1 MVFFFNYLYPLLS
14 KNTALTSTQILPY
27 FFFPVTKTKMCV
39 KLETFLKQS
48 KFAANSIHKFITT
61 FPLLISLFIVLF
73 IFVITTLSFAGL
85 RASRFASG
93 HSHTARVLCCGPRSS
108 GSPVRTALRRAAL
121 CSAAL
126 AQAAPGLQL
135 QNRPE
140 ASAPFSMPPPP
151 PSQRRAIDPS
161 RDIPDRCQQMVLWV
175 QPSSRHALPGTRL
188 PYTSATQPF
197 VIHPHAWNLG
207 LADSMVPHH
216 VRMFTFSLLTL
227 PLLGCH
233 DMAWPCLFWTMLGF

>member
-1 MVFFFNYLYPLLS
+1 M
-14 KNTALTSTQILPY
+14 
-27 FFFPVTKTKMCV
+27 
-39 KLETFLKQS
+39 KLETFLNQS

-61 FPLLISLFIVLF
+61 FPLPISLFIVLF

-140 ASAPFSMPPPP
+140 ASAPFSMSPPP

-161 RDIPDRCQQMVLWV
+161 RDIPDRCQQMVLCV

-188 PYTSATQPF
+188 LYSSATAFRDASPRLEPWPRRQHGATPREDVYVFPF
-197 VIHPHAWNLG
+197 NSTIARMSRYG
-207 LADSMVPHH
+207 LAMPVLDNAG
-216 VRMFTFSLLTL
+216 LLTL
-227 PLLGCH
+227 LTQQSCAGSSYLC
-233 DMAWPCLFWTMLGF
+233 